1 MIKQQ
6 EIIYWNQVY
15 LSEMTYIKERQ
26 NFLNTCQNK
35 IEIIRQALHKPTE
48 RGTALRLLEYFYFE
62 DIKILF
68 NDLIELASV
77 AHSDIELCRKV
88 ILLLP
93 KDWLLENIEKSAELI
108 LNQGTDEEYRRL
120 LELYLEI
127 DLNLTKKLTEKALE
141 NDDDDIVEV
150 GEDFRD
156 YLQKINNNGYN
167 QEIDYT
173 KERYQWLENKSLDDV
188 FQDIEQ
194 FRETDLSQY
203 EEIIE

>member
-6 EIIYWNQVY
+6 EMINWNQVF

-26 NFLNTCQNK
+26 NFLNTCKNK
-35 IEIIRQALHKPTE
+35 IEIIRQALQKPTE
-48 RGTALRLLEYFYFE
+48 RGTALRLLEYFNLE
-62 DIKILF
+62 EIKILF
-68 NDLIELASV
+68 NNLVELASV

-127 DLNLTKKLTEKALE
+127 DLNLTRKLAEKALE

-156 YLQKINNNGYN
+156 YLQKINNNGYS
-167 QEIDYT
+167 QGMDYT
-173 KERYQWLENKSLDDV
+173 QERHQWLENKSLDDI

-194 FRETDLSQY
+194 LKETDLSQY